1 MHPHVPAII
10 AELVLRI
17 GSQGKLARRLKIS
30 QASISRFLSG
40 EQEPKLSQWLRITA
54 VYAELK
60 GWQSIDERLMQEDE
74 QTRTLVY
81 NVVEVILR
89 NRDRSRHSR

>member
-1 MHPHVPAII
+1 MHPHVSGII

-40 EQEPKLSQWLRITA
+40 EQEPKLSQWMRITA
-54 VYAELK
+54 LYAELK
-60 GWQSIDERLMQEDE
+60 GWRLIDERLMHEDE
-74 QTRTLVY
+74 QTRQLVY
-81 NVVEVILR
+81 EIVETILR
-89 NRDRSRHSR
+89 DRHARHSR